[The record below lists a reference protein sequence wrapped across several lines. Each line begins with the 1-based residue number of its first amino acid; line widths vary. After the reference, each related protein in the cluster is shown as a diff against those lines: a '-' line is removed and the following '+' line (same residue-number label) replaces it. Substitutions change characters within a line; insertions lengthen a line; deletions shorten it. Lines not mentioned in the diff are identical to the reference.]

1 MVGSTPTRFRHMY
14 LTRRKLQKNETAKGG
29 IKGKSPVFEVSFFS
43 STSDNRSVEREINAA
58 FKQAAQNPTL
68 P

>member
-1 MVGSTPTRFRHMY
+1 
-14 LTRRKLQKNETAKGG
+14 LQKNEAAKGG
-29 IKGKSPVFEVSFFS
+29 IKGESPVFEVSFFS
-43 STSDNRSVEREINAA
+43 STSDNRSVEREIKAA